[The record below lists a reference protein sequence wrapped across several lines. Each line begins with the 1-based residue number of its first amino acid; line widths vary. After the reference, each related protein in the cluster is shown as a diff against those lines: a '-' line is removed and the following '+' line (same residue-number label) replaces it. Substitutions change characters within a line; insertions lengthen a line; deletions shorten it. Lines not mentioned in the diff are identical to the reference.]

1 MALELRQVRGVWQ
14 ARVFL
19 GTDRA
24 SGREIRPSKSFP
36 QAADACE
43 ARALAERWAATVA
56 PAVAGVEPRLDGM
69 LAWYVAG
76 LEGRA
81 PANTV
86 SAYRAAAKRLSPLLG
101 RVRYDELAP
110 QDVEGAVRELMRRY
124 SPRTVASTRAFLS
137 SAYSEWVRMGVLPHN
152 PVRGTRGVRVRSPG
166 SSRALDE
173 ASAASL
179 DAALRRMMAGG
190 PGEVRA
196 RAAAAFAGLHAGLRV
211 GEACGLRLRDLS
223 AARRT
228 LSVSGTAVRGPGGV
242 ARQGRPK
249 RECSRRTVALSE
261 AAARELGAFAAWRR
275 SEWAPGAAGPG
286 DPLLCSRDGGLLDP
300 EAVSRWFG
308 RSWRELGVPEG
319 TRFHDLRHTHA
330 TLLAASGVGMR
341 EIQTRLGHSESR
353 TTLDN
358 YVGVAPGIDRAAAEE
373 FDRAVRAAGGGDRGG
388 CSDGR

>member
-24 SGREIRPSKSFP
+24 SGREIRPAKSFP
-36 QAADACE
+36 GVRDRAE
-43 ARALAERWAATVA
+43 ALALAERWASTVA
-56 PAVAGVEPRLDGM
+56 PTVAGVEPQLDGM

-86 SAYRAAAKRLSPLLG
+86 AAYRAAAKRLSPLLG
-101 RVRYDELAP
+101 RVRYDELSP

-124 SPRTVASTRAFLS
+124 SPKTVGATRAFLS
-137 SAYSEWVRMGVLPHN
+137 SACSEWARMGILPHN
-152 PVRGTRGVRVRSPG
+152 PVQGTRGVRVRSPG

-173 ASAASL
+173 TSAAALDSALRHMMASASG
-179 DAALRRMMAGG
+179 DER
-190 PGEVRA
+190 V
-196 RAAAAFAGLHAGLRV
+196 RAAAAFTGLHAGLRV

-223 AARRT
+223 TLRRT
-228 LSVSGTAVRGPGGV
+228 VSVSGTAVRGPGGV
-242 ARQGRPK
+242 ARQDRPK
-249 RECSRRTVALSE
+249 RESSRRTVALSE
-261 AAARELGAFAAWRR
+261 AAALELGRFASWRR

-286 DPLLCSRDGGLLDP
+286 DPLFCSQSGDLLDP
-300 EAVSRWFG
+300 ETVSRWFG

-319 TRFHDLRHTHA
+319 THFHDLRHTHA

-358 YVGVAPGIDRAAAEE
+358 YVSVTPGIDRAAAEE
-373 FDRAVRAAGGGDRGG
+373 FDRAVRDAAATDDRRR
-388 CSDGR
+388 DR